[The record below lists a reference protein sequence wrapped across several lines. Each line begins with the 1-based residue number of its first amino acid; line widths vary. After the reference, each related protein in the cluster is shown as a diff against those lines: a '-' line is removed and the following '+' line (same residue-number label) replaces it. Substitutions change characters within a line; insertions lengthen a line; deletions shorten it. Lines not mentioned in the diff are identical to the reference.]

1 MTSMSPTPQS
11 PARIITVVL
20 VLMLG
25 SVILLGSMLSAPSLI
40 SRAFSDTFV
49 GEAGLVTP
57 RYPFIESWSELSK
70 AGFEPTYSGIQ
81 IQSVEA
87 LPESRALR
95 AVESGLTSLVSI
107 LSGLSLV
114 LMSLGLLRGRGFS
127 SAARWTI
134 GSLGVVVMV
143 NALAAPQLDALA
155 VDLAVQQLGL
165 PIFNSYTDSAMFEDS
180 PELVV
185 LALWDP
191 LWALQRV
198 DLAAFA
204 VGAVIAAAGFLMRDG
219 LLLQRYATVQGPADE
234 GVTPRVSPPAA

>member
-11 PARIITVVL
+11 PARIITVVV

-25 SVILLGSMLSAPSLI
+25 SVILLGSSLSAPSGI
-40 SRAFSDTFV
+40 SRAFTDIFV

-57 RYPFIESWSELSK
+57 RYPFIDSWSELSQ
-70 AGFEPTYSGIQ
+70 AGGEPTYSGVQ
-81 IQSVEA
+81 IQSFEA

-95 AVESGLTSLVSI
+95 AVESGLNSLVGI
-107 LSGLSLV
+107 LAGLSLV
-114 LMSLGLLRGRGFS
+114 LVSLGLLRGRGFS
-127 SAARWTI
+127 SATRWTI
-134 GSLGVVVMV
+134 GSLGVVFMV

-165 PIFNSYTDSAMFEDS
+165 PIFDSYTDSAMFEDS

-185 LALWDP
+185 LALWSP

-198 DLAAFA
+198 DLAIFA
-204 VGAVIAAAGFLMRDG
+204 VGAVIAASGFLLRDG
-219 LLLQRYATVQGPADE
+219 LLLQRYATAQGPADE
-234 GVTPRVSPPAA
+234 GVSTQSSPPAA